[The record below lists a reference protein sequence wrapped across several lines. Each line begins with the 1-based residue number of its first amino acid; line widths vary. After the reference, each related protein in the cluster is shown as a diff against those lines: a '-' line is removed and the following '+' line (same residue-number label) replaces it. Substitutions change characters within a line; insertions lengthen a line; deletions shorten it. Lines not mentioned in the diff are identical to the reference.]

1 MLLFISYYLPM
12 NTQIEAIAKA
22 YGIETLETQMSDTQ
36 DFHNL
41 AVWEIQAMLE
51 EAYKKGLEDAKN
63 QK

>member
-1 MLLFISYYLPM
+1 M

-22 YGIETLETQMSDTQ
+22 YGIETLETQMSDAQ
-36 DFHNL
+36 DFHDIAIWNL
-41 AVWEIQAMLE
+41 KAMLE

>member
-12 NTQIEAIAKA
+12 NTLIEAIAKA
-22 YGIETLETQMSDTQ
+22 YGIETLETQMSDAQ
-36 DFHNL
+36 DFHDI
-41 AVWEIQAMLE
+41 AVWNLKAMLE

>member
-1 MLLFISYYLPM
+1 M
-12 NTQIEAIAKA
+12 NTIEAIAKA

-36 DFHNL
+36 DFHDI
-41 AVWEIQAMLE
+41 AVWNLKAMLE

>member
-1 MLLFISYYLPM
+1 MLSFIYQYLPM
-12 NTQIEAIAKA
+12 EKQIKAIAKA
-22 YGIETLETQMSDTQ
+22 YGIETLETQMSDAQ

-63 QK
+63 

>member
-1 MLLFISYYLPM
+1 M

-22 YGIETLETQMSDTQ
+22 YGIETLETQMSDAQ

-63 QK
+63 

>member
-22 YGIETLETQMSDTQ
+22 YGIETLETQMSDAQ

-63 QK
+63 

>member
-1 MLLFISYYLPM
+1 MLSFIYQYLPM
-12 NTQIEAIAKA
+12 EKQIEAIAKA
-22 YGIETLETQMSDTQ
+22 YGIETLETQMSDAQ

-63 QK
+63 